1 MVFRALQ
8 FNRETA
14 LTWRP
19 HLGVDSGGS
28 VKVVSTFMRRRILC
42 ILSVLLASGLGIF
55 ALYARDLANARAR
68 LVGRSLTMATSF
80 GTLEYAQIGK
90 GEPILVV
97 HGAAGGF
104 DQALD
109 MAGPLAEHGFR
120 LIAPSRFGYLRSSL
134 PTNLRTAMQAD
145 AYVELL
151 NHLGIAKVDVVS
163 ISAGAWS
170 AMQLAIRHPER
181 VRALVLLVPAD
192 YLPPGTT
199 IHGGALVRAMINSDF
214 VAWAA
219 LKLMP
224 VLPGS
229 MTRMMLGTDP
239 AVVRAANRDEK
250 ARVRQ
255 VLDHLLPVGPRVA
268 GMNFDVATAAA
279 REPYAIEKIGC
290 PVLAIS
296 AEDDRFGTARRARL
310 IASTVVQG
318 RLVVFP
324 TGGHALVGR
333 MADTVREGV
342 AFLHAGRE

>member
-1 MVFRALQ
+1 
-8 FNRETA
+8 
-14 LTWRP
+14 
-19 HLGVDSGGS
+19 
-28 VKVVSTFMRRRILC
+28 MRRRTLF
-42 ILSVLLASGLGIF
+42 ILSVLLAAGLGIF

-68 LVGRSLTMATSF
+68 LVSRSLTLATSF
-80 GTLEYAQIGK
+80 GTLEYALMGE

-109 MAGPLAEHGFR
+109 MAGALAEHGYR

-134 PTNLRTAMQAD
+134 PTHLSTAMQAD

-151 NHLGIAKVDVVS
+151 DHLGIGKVDVVS

-170 AMQLAIRHPER
+170 AMQLAIRHPDR
-181 VRALVLLVPAD
+181 VQALVLLVPAD
-192 YLPPGTT
+192 YLPPGMT
-199 IHGGALVRAMINSDF
+199 IHGGALVRAMMNSDF
-214 VAWAA
+214 IAWAT

-224 VLPGS
+224 VLPGG

-239 AVVRAANRDEK
+239 AIVRAADRDEK
-250 ARVRQ
+250 ARVQQ
-255 VLDHLLPVGPRVA
+255 VLEHLLPLGPRVA
-268 GMNFDVATAAA
+268 GMNFDVATAATH
-279 REPYAIEKIGC
+279 EPYAIEKIGC
-290 PVLAIS
+290 PILAIS

-310 IASTVVQG
+310 IASSVAHG
-318 RLVVFP
+318 RVVVFP
-324 TGGHALVGR
+324 TGGHALVGH